1 MPLLGLPYKR
11 LILVLSAAVLGSL
24 AACGDEPAQQD
35 MSGMKIPV
43 SVVTVEPTPTE
54 IYAQLP
60 GRVEAI
66 QDAQIRARVTGIVQE
81 INFEQGSEVKEGQL
95 LFTIDPA
102 PYEAELNRARADL
115 LRAEADAGAAR
126 LQAERYAKLVKANAI
141 SRQEFDNATAA
152 AKQAE
157 AAIAAAQA
165 AVQSAEINLGYTRV
179 VSPID
184 GRIGKSLVTE
194 GALVSAQ
201 NATQMA
207 TVQQLSR
214 VYVDITRSTSQLAML
229 RKAFESG
236 VLKQSD
242 NGHVAVQV
250 LLEDGSVYPHVGKL
264 LFSGVAVD
272 PSTGQVT
279 LRAEFDNPE
288 EILLPGMYVRVR
300 VQQGTDEEALLVPM
314 QAIQR
319 TPDGLN
325 TLMVVRDGVVA
336 PVAVAVG
343 PEIDGKALV
352 YKGLNP
358 GDVVI
363 VEGFQKIR
371 PGAPVQPMPWDPG
384 KNTAA
389 GVGQNG
395 AGTAQNGAGAGQ
407 NETGAAQNG
416 AGAGAG
422 ETAAS
427 ASDPDAPAA
436 VREANAEAQPGQASG
451 AQPATAQD

>member
-1 MPLLGLPYKR
+1 MALSVIASGT
-11 LILVLSAAVLGSL
+11 LV
-24 AACGDEPAQQD
+24 ACGDEPAQQGMPTD
-35 MSGMKIPV
+35 MKVPV

-54 IYAQLP
+54 VYAQLP

-66 QDAQIRARVTGIVQE
+66 KDAQIRARVTGIVQE
-81 INFEQGSEVKEGQL
+81 INFQQGSEVEEGQL

-102 PYEAELNRARADL
+102 PYEAELNRAKAEL
-115 LRAEADAGAAR
+115 QRAEADAGSAR
-126 LQAERYAKLVKANAI
+126 LQAERYAKLIKSNAI
-141 SRQEFDNATAA
+141 SRQEYDNAVAA

-157 AAIAAAQA
+157 AAIAGAQA

-179 VSPID
+179 DSPID

-214 VYVDITRSTSQLAML
+214 VYVDITRSTTQLATL
-229 RKAFESG
+229 RKALEAG
-236 VLKQSD
+236 IITQNKD
-242 NGHVAVQV
+242 GHVAVQV
-250 LLEDGSVYPHVGKL
+250 LLEDGSIYPHEGKL

-279 LRAEFDNPE
+279 LRAEFDNPD

-325 TLMVVRDGVVA
+325 TLMVVREGVVN

-343 PEIDGKALV
+343 PEIGGRALI

-358 GDVVI
+358 GDVVV

-371 PGAPVQPMPWDPG
+371 PGAPVQPMPWTPG
-384 KNTAA
+384 
-389 GVGQNG
+389 QPP
-395 AGTAQNGAGAGQ
+395 AGAQQGQ
-407 NETGAAQNG
+407 AEGQAEQAQ
-416 AGAGAG
+416 
-422 ETAAS
+422 
-427 ASDPDAPAA
+427 APA
-436 VREANAEAQPGQASG
+436 QG
-451 AQPATAQD
+451 

>member
-1 MPLLGLPYKR
+1 MSLLGLSYR
-11 LILVLSAAVLGSL
+11 RMIMALSVIASGTL
-24 AACGDEPAQQD
+24 AACGEEPKQQ
-35 MSGMKIPV
+35 GMPADFKVPV
-43 SVVTVEPTPTE
+43 SVVTIEPTPTE
-54 IYAQLP
+54 VYAQLP

-66 QDAQIRARVTGIVQE
+66 KDAQIRARVTGIVKE
-81 INFEQGSEVKEGQL
+81 INFVQGSEVKEGQL

-115 LRAEADAGAAR
+115 QRAEADAGSAR
-126 LQAERYAKLVKANAI
+126 LQAQRYATLVKSNAI
-141 SRQEFDNATAA
+141 SRQEYDNAVAA

-157 AAIAAAQA
+157 AAIAAAKA

-179 VSPID
+179 ESPID

-207 TVQQLSR
+207 TVQQLNR
-214 VYVDITRSTSQLAML
+214 VYVDITRSTTQLATL
-229 RKAFESG
+229 RKALEAG
-236 VLKQSD
+236 ILKQNND
-242 NGHVAVQV
+242 GHVAVQV
-250 LLEDGSVYPHVGKL
+250 ILEDGSIYPHEGKL
-264 LFSGVAVD
+264 LFSGVTVD

-300 VQQGTDEEALLVPM
+300 VQQGTDEQALLVPM

-325 TLMVVRDGVVA
+325 TLMVVRDGVVS
-336 PVAVAVG
+336 PVAVSVG

-352 YKGLNP
+352 YKGLNA

-371 PGAPVQPMPWDPG
+371 PGAPVQPIPWNPG
-384 KNTAA
+384 GQKQA
-389 GVGQNG
+389 GQNG
-395 AGTAQNGAGAGQ
+395 QAGGAPAGKAGNGAGQG
-407 NETGAAQNG
+407 GAA
-416 AGAGAG
+416 
-422 ETAAS
+422 ET
-427 ASDPDAPAA
+427 PAK
-436 VREANAEAQPGQASG
+436 G
-451 AQPATAQD
+451 

>member
-1 MPLLGLPYKR
+1 MSLFGLPYR
-11 LILVLSAAVLGSL
+11 RVLMALSVIATGAL
-24 AACGDEPAQQD
+24 AACGDKPAQQD
-35 MSGMKIPV
+35 MSGMKVPV

-66 QDAQIRARVTGIVQE
+66 KDAEIRARVTGIVKE
-81 INFEQGSEVKEGQL
+81 INFQQGSEVKEGQL

-115 LRAEADAGAAR
+115 QRAEADAGSAR
-126 LQAERYAKLVKANAI
+126 MLAQRYTTLIKSNAV
-141 SRQEFDNATAA
+141 SRQEYDNAVATS
-152 AKQAE
+152 KQAE
-157 AAIAAAQA
+157 AAIAGARA

-179 VSPID
+179 DSPID
-184 GRIGKSLVTE
+184 GRIGKSMVTE

-207 TVQQLSR
+207 AVQQLSR
-214 VYVDITRSTSQLAML
+214 VYVDITRSTTQLAML
-229 RKAFESG
+229 RKALESG
-236 VLKQSD
+236 ILKQSGND
-242 NGHVAVQV
+242 QIAVQV
-250 LLEDGSVYPHVGKL
+250 LLEDGSLYPHDGIL

-300 VQQGTDEEALLVPM
+300 VQQGIDEQALLVPR

-325 TLMVVRDGVVA
+325 TLMVVREGVVN
-336 PVAVAVG
+336 PMAVSVG
-343 PEIDGKALV
+343 PEIEGRVLI
-352 YKGLNP
+352 YKGLSP
-358 GDVVI
+358 GDMVV

-371 PGAPVQPMPWDPG
+371 PGAPVQPMPWNPG
-384 KNTAA
+384 GQPAGNTAPESEKA
-389 GVGQNG
+389 DDS
-395 AGTAQNGAGAGQ
+395 T
-407 NETGAAQNG
+407 AAQG
-416 AGAGAG
+416 
-422 ETAAS
+422 
-427 ASDPDAPAA
+427 
-436 VREANAEAQPGQASG
+436 
-451 AQPATAQD
+451 

>member
-1 MPLLGLPYKR
+1 MSLLGLSYR
-11 LILVLSAAVLGSL
+11 RMIMALSVIASGAL
-24 AACGDEPAQQD
+24 AACGDEPKQQG
-35 MSGMKIPV
+35 MPAGMKIPV
-43 SVVTVEPTPTE
+43 SVITVEPTPTE
-54 IYAQLP
+54 VYAQLP

-66 QDAQIRARVTGIVQE
+66 KDAQIRARVTGIVKE

-115 LRAEADAGAAR
+115 QRAEADAGAAR
-126 LQAERYAKLVKANAI
+126 LQADRYAKLVKSNAI
-141 SRQEFDNATAA
+141 SRQEYDNAVAA

-157 AAIAAAQA
+157 AAIAAARA

-179 VSPID
+179 ESPID
-184 GRIGKSLVTE
+184 GRIGKSMVTE

-214 VYVDITRSTSQLAML
+214 VYVDITRSTSQLATL
-229 RKAFESG
+229 RKALEAG
-236 VLKQSD
+236 ILKQNTD
-242 NGHVAVQV
+242 GHVAVQII
-250 LLEDGSVYPHVGKL
+250 LEDGTLYPLEGRL
-264 LFSGVAVD
+264 LFSGVTVD

-279 LRAEFDNPE
+279 LRAEFDNPD

-300 VQQGTDEEALLVPM
+300 VQQGTDEQALLVPM

-336 PVAVAVG
+336 PVAVAIG
-343 PEIDGKALV
+343 PEIDGKALI

-371 PGAPVQPMPWDPG
+371 PGAPVQPMPWNPG
-384 KNTAA
+384 IKKQN
-389 GVGQNG
+389 GQNG
-395 AGTAQNGAGAGQ
+395 QGGPNGQAGQ
-407 NETGAAQNG
+407 GQQAAD
-416 AGAGAG
+416 
-422 ETAAS
+422 T
-427 ASDPDAPAA
+427 PAK
-436 VREANAEAQPGQASG
+436 G
-451 AQPATAQD
+451 

>member
-1 MPLLGLPYKR
+1 MTFPRYPPSTRTYSPAIPRLSSKGGCMPLSGLPFR
-11 LILVLSAAVLGSL
+11 RMFIALSVAATAALS
-24 AACGDEPAQQD
+24 ACGDEPAGQD
-35 MSGMKIPV
+35 MSGMKVPV

-54 IYAQLP
+54 VYSELP

-66 QDAQIRARVTGIVQE
+66 QDAQIRARVTGIVKE

-115 LRAEADAGAAR
+115 QRAEADAVSAR
-126 LQAERYAKLVKANAI
+126 LQAERYAKLIKSNAV
-141 SRQEFDNATAA
+141 SRQEYDNAVAA
-152 AKQAE
+152 AKQAD
-157 AAIAAAQA
+157 AAIAAAEA

-179 VSPID
+179 DSPID

-207 TVQQLSR
+207 LVQQLDR
-214 VYVDITRSTSQLAML
+214 VYVDITRSTSQLSML
-229 RKAFESG
+229 RNALAAG
-236 VLKQSD
+236 ILKQSD

-250 LLEDGSVYPHVGKL
+250 VLDDGTTYPHEGNL
-264 LFSGVAVD
+264 LFSGVTVD

-279 LRAEFDNPE
+279 LRAEFENPE

-300 VQQGTDEEALLVPM
+300 VQQGTDEKALLVPM

-325 TLMVVRDGVVA
+325 TLMVVRDGVVN
-336 PVAVAVG
+336 PVAVSVG

-352 YKGLNP
+352 YKGLNA

-371 PGAPVQPMPWDPG
+371 PGAPVQPVPW
-384 KNTAA
+384 K
-389 GVGQNG
+389 
-395 AGTAQNGAGAGQ
+395 
-407 NETGAAQNG
+407 
-416 AGAGAG
+416 
-422 ETAAS
+422 
-427 ASDPDAPAA
+427 PDA
-436 VREANAEAQPGQASG
+436 AEAAPQG
-451 AQPATAQD
+451 

>member
-1 MPLLGLPYKR
+1 MSLFGLPYR
-11 LILVLSAAVLGSL
+11 RVLMALSVMATGAL

-35 MSGMKIPV
+35 MSGMKVPV

-66 QDAQIRARVTGIVQE
+66 KDAEIRARVTGIVKE
-81 INFEQGSEVKEGQL
+81 INFQQGSEVKEGQL

-115 LRAEADAGAAR
+115 QRAQADAGSAR
-126 LQAERYAKLVKANAI
+126 MLAQRYTTLIKSNAV
-141 SRQEFDNATAA
+141 SRQEYDNAVAT

-157 AAIAAAQA
+157 AAIAGAQA
-165 AVQSAEINLGYTRV
+165 AIQSAEINLGYTRV
-179 VSPID
+179 DSPID
-184 GRIGKSLVTE
+184 GRIGKSMVTE

-207 TVQQLSR
+207 AVQQLSR
-214 VYVDITRSTSQLAML
+214 VYVDITRSTTQLAML
-229 RKAFESG
+229 RKALESG
-236 VLKQSD
+236 ILKQSGGD
-242 NGHVAVQV
+242 QLAVQV
-250 LLEDGSVYPHVGKL
+250 LLEDGSVYPHEGTL

-300 VQQGTDEEALLVPM
+300 VQQGIDEEALLVPR

-325 TLMVVRDGVVA
+325 TLMVVREGVVN

-343 PEIDGKALV
+343 PEIDGRVLI
-352 YKGLNP
+352 YKGLTP
-358 GDVVI
+358 GDMVV

-371 PGAPVQPMPWDPG
+371 PGAPVQPMPWKLGG
-384 KNTAA
+384 KPAA
-389 GVGQNG
+389 EGQ
-395 AGTAQNGAGAGQ
+395 
-407 NETGAAQNG
+407 GAA
-416 AGAGAG
+416 
-422 ETAAS
+422 
-427 ASDPDAPAA
+427 P
-436 VREANAEAQPGQASG
+436 EAQQADDGSA
-451 AQPATAQD
+451 AQG

>member
-1 MPLLGLPYKR
+1 MA
-11 LILVLSAAVLGSL
+11 LSVIASGTL
-24 AACGDEPAQQD
+24 AGCGDEPAQQG
-35 MSGMKIPV
+35 SPAGMKVPV

-66 QDAQIRARVTGIVQE
+66 KDAQIRARVTGIVQE

-102 PYEAELNRARADL
+102 PYEAELNLAKADL
-115 LRAEADAGAAR
+115 QRAEADAGSAR
-126 LQAERYAKLVKANAI
+126 LQAERYAKLIKSNAI
-141 SRQEFDNATAA
+141 SRQEYDNAVAA

-157 AAIAAAQA
+157 AAIAGAQA

-179 VSPID
+179 DSPID

-214 VYVDITRSTSQLAML
+214 VYVDITRSTTQLAML
-229 RKAFESG
+229 RKAIEAG
-236 VLKQSD
+236 IIKQSND
-242 NGHVAVQV
+242 GHVAVQV
-250 LLEDGSVYPHVGKL
+250 LLDDGSIYPHEGRL

-279 LRAEFDNPE
+279 LRAEFDNPD

-325 TLMVVRDGVVA
+325 TLMVVREGVVNA
-336 PVAVAVG
+336 VAVAVG
-343 PEIDGKALV
+343 PEINGRALI

-358 GDVVI
+358 GDMVI

-371 PGAPVQPMPWDPG
+371 PGAPVQPMPWNPG
-384 KNTAA
+384 GQPQA
-389 GVGQNG
+389 GGQSGQDGGNVGQDQG
-395 AGTAQNGAGAGQ
+395 AQ
-407 NETGAAQNG
+407 
-416 AGAGAG
+416 
-422 ETAAS
+422 
-427 ASDPDAPAA
+427 APA
-436 VREANAEAQPGQASG
+436 QG
-451 AQPATAQD
+451 

>member
-11 LILVLSAAVLGSL
+11 MLVVLSAAVLGTL

-126 LQAERYAKLVKANAI
+126 LQAERYGKLVKANAI

-214 VYVDITRSTSQLAML
+214 VYVDITRSTSQLATL
-229 RKAFESG
+229 RKALESG

-250 LLEDGSVYPHVGKL
+250 LLEDGSVYPHEGKL

-288 EILLPGMYVRVR
+288 QILLPGMYVRVR

-325 TLMVVRDGVVA
+325 TLMVVRDGVVV

-343 PEIDGKALV
+343 PEIDSKALV

-358 GDVVI
+358 GEVVI

-371 PGAPVQPMPWDPG
+371 PGAPVQPMPWNPG
-384 KNTAA
+384 KKAAPGTGQPAA
-389 GVGQNG
+389 GEGAASGEGHAEAPTGQ
-395 AGTAQNGAGAGQ
+395 AGQ
-407 NETGAAQNG
+407 
-416 AGAGAG
+416 
-422 ETAAS
+422 
-427 ASDPDAPAA
+427 D
-436 VREANAEAQPGQASG
+436 
-451 AQPATAQD
+451 AQPAKAQD